1 MTTLNDIIND
11 VKLKLSA
18 YTLNQDRITY
28 MSSSLSTSAVS
39 LIIGSSDNLAKGIIE
54 IDDELLHIDSYTEAS
69 LTLNVSPGFG
79 RGYMGTTAVAHNANS
94 MVTLTPTFPR
104 NMIKQAI
111 NDTLRAVYP
120 KLFAVATT
128 TFTASAAVNTFEL
141 PAACE
146 SVLTASWQ
154 SPGPSKEWY
163 TIRKFRVDSMANTTS
178 FTSSNSITFN
188 SGILPGRTIQVA
200 YTAQPTALSA
210 NTDDFTTVSGL
221 PASCV
226 DIIVLGAC
234 HRLLAFIDAGRLD
247 FTSVASDMQDSKQ
260 PSYAGQSI
268 AKYVLALYT
277 QRLNDEA
284 AKMLGQYK
292 ATLRYSS

>member
-1 MTTLNDIIND
+1 MTTLDDLIDD
-11 VKLKLSA
+11 VRSKLSA

-28 MSSSLSTSAVS
+28 MPASLSSSATTLT
-39 LIIGSSDNLAKGIIE
+39 IGSADNLAKGMIE
-54 IDDELLHIDSYTEAS
+54 IDDELMWVDSYTEAT
-69 LTLNVSPGFG
+69 LTLNIAPGFG
-79 RGYMGTTAVAHNANS
+79 RGYQGTTAAAHDANS
-94 MVTLTPTFPR
+94 MVILSPSFPR
-104 NMIKQAI
+104 SMVKKAI
-111 NDTLRAVYP
+111 NDTIRAVYP
-120 KLFAVATT
+120 KLFAVAST
-128 TFTASAAVNTFEL
+128 TFTASGAVNTFAL

-154 SPGPSKEWY
+154 SPGPSAEWY
-163 TIRKFRVDSMANTTS
+163 TIRRFRVDSMANTTS
-178 FTSSNSITFN
+178 IASGSSITFN

-210 NTDDFTTVSGL
+210 NADEFTTVSGL

-234 HRLLAFIDAGRLD
+234 HRLLAFVDAGRLN
-247 FTSVASDMQDSKQ
+247 FTSVASDAQDSKQ

-284 AKMLGQYK
+284 ARMLGQYK